1 MTETADVCIIG
12 GGIAGLSLASALT
25 SSDRAKLRVVLV
37 EAEHSLAYHTS
48 SRSARQLIP
57 SYGPEP
63 IQQLTR
69 RTLHLIHELEQ
80 ELPSPVLSP
89 RSFMLIG
96 SENDVAARASGAM
109 TRIPWEEAVR
119 LCPPIEPAGAGPAGY
134 EAAGLDTT
142 AVGCNTDV
150 LLEHHRSA
158 AEAGGTTIITGAR
171 VHSVQRLRTA
181 WEVGA
186 GAHAIHAAV
195 VVNAAGAWADELAVL
210 SGVATQGM
218 RPYRRTAAVVTAG
231 NIPGPDSP
239 MVAAADDSFYF
250 RRDDDGLLIS
260 PAETVPSVPEDAQPR
275 PEDLEAL
282 TARLAVLTSLG
293 IGTVQRAWTGLR
305 TQVADGLP
313 VVGFDT
319 EAEGFFWLAGQG
331 GYGFQTSSA
340 IAELAAGLITGTGT
354 GSGNGAA
361 LASTLAA
368 TR

>member
-1 MTETADVCIIG
+1 MTETADVVIVG
-12 GGIAGLSLASALT
+12 GGIAGLSLASALAE
-25 SSDRAKLRVVLV
+25 DRTETKVILV

-57 SYGPEP
+57 SYGPEV
-63 IQQLTR
+63 IRILTE
-69 RTLHLIHELEQ
+69 RTLNLIRELEQ
-80 ELPSPVLSP
+80 DLPAPVLSP

-96 SENDVAARASGAM
+96 SEERVAARASGAM
-109 TRIPWEEAVR
+109 ERIPWDEAVR
-119 LCPPIEPAGAGPAGY
+119 LCPPIAPAAHNQGY
-134 EAAGLDTT
+134 NAAGLDTT

-150 LLEHHRSA
+150 LLEHHRA
-158 AEAGGTTIITGAR
+158 RAEAGGTRILTGAR

-186 GAHAIHAAV
+186 GSQAVHAAV

-218 RPYRRTAAVVTAG
+218 RPYRRTAAVVAAS
-231 NIPGPDSP
+231 NVPAPGSP

-250 RRDDDGLLIS
+250 RRDGDGLLIS
-260 PAETVPSVPEDAQPR
+260 PAETVPSAPEDAQPR
-275 PEDLEAL
+275 PEDLDAL
-282 TARLAVLTSLG
+282 ITRLEGMTSLG
-293 IGTVQRAWTGLR
+293 IGSVLRAWTGLR

-313 VVGFDT
+313 VVGFDP

-340 IAELAAGLITGTGT
+340 IAELAAALITGAGAGP
-354 GSGNGAA
+354 GSDPAVTSA
-361 LASTLAA
+361 LAAD
-368 TR
+368 R

>member
-1 MTETADVCIIG
+1 MTETADVVIVG
-12 GGIAGLSLASALT
+12 GGIAGLSLASALAED
-25 SSDRAKLRVVLV
+25 DRAETRVILV

-57 SYGPEP
+57 SYGPDV
-63 IQQLTR
+63 IRRLTGQ
-69 RTLHLIHELEQ
+69 TLSLIRKREQ
-80 ELPSPVLSP
+80 DFPAPVLTP
-89 RSFMLIG
+89 RSFMLVG
-96 SENDVAARASGAM
+96 SEEDVAARASGAM
-109 TRIPWEEAVR
+109 RRIPWDEAVT
-119 LCPPIEPAGAGPAGY
+119 LCPQIAPAAEEQGY
-134 EAAGLDTT
+134 NAAGLDTT

-150 LLEHHRSA
+150 LLEHHRA
-158 AEAGGTTIITGAR
+158 RAEAGGTRILTGAR

-181 WEVGA
+181 WEIGA
-186 GAHAIHAAV
+186 GSQAVHAAV

-231 NIPGPDSP
+231 NVPAPDSP

-250 RRDDDGLLIS
+250 RRDGDGLLIS
-260 PAETVPSVPEDAQPR
+260 PAETVPSAPEDAQPR

-282 TARLAVLTSLG
+282 ITRLEAVTSLG
-293 IGTVQRAWTGLR
+293 IGSVMRAWTGLR

-313 VVGFDT
+313 VVGFDP

-340 IAELAAGLITGTGT
+340 IAELSAALITGTGA
-354 GSGNGAA
+354 GSGTDPDLVSA
-361 LASTLAA
+361 LAAA
-368 TR
+368 R

>member
-1 MTETADVCIIG
+1 MTETADVVIVG

-25 SSDRAKLRVVLV
+25 SDGRAKLRVTLV

-57 SYGPEP
+57 SYGPEV
-63 IQQLTR
+63 IQQLTE
-69 RTLHLIHELEQ
+69 RTLHLIRELEGS
-80 ELPSPVLSP
+80 LPTPVLTP
-89 RSFMLIG
+89 RSFMLVG
-96 SENDVAARASGAM
+96 SEQDVAARASGAM
-109 TRIPWEEAVR
+109 ERVSWEEAVR
-119 LCPPIEPAGAGPAGY
+119 LCPPIAPAADGQGY
-134 EAAGLDTT
+134 DAAGLDTT

-150 LLEHHRSA
+150 LLDYHRSA
-158 AEAGGTTIITGAR
+158 AEAGGANILTGAR

-186 GAHAIHAAV
+186 GSQAVHAAV

-218 RPYRRTAAVVTAG
+218 RPYRRTAAVVAAD
-231 NIPGPDSP
+231 NIPAPDSP
-239 MVAAADDSFYF
+239 MVAAADDTFYF

-282 TARLAVLTSLG
+282 ISRLDSMTTLG
-293 IGTVQRAWTGLR
+293 IGNVMRAWTGLR
-305 TQVADGLP
+305 TQAADGLP
-313 VVGFDT
+313 VVGFDP

-331 GYGFQTSSA
+331 GYGFQTSSG
-340 IAELAAGLITGTGT
+340 IAELAAGLITGTGA
-354 GSGNGAA
+354 GSGAGQAIASALSAA
-361 LASTLAA
+361 
-368 TR
+368 R

>member
-1 MTETADVCIIG
+1 MTETADVVIVG
-12 GGIAGLSLASALT
+12 GGIAGLSLAAALA
-25 SSDRAKLRVVLV
+25 SDQRAQLRIILV

-57 SYGPEP
+57 SYGPEA
-63 IQQLTR
+63 IQQLTA
-69 RTLHLIHELEQ
+69 RTLQLIRERED
-80 ELPSPVLSP
+80 ELPSPVLTP

-109 TRIPWEEAVR
+109 ERLPWEEAVL
-119 LCPPIEPAGAGPAGY
+119 LCPQIEPAAREQGY
-134 EAAGLDTT
+134 NAAGLDTT

-150 LLEHHRSA
+150 LLDHHRSA
-158 AEAGGTTIITGAR
+158 AEAGGTRIMTGAR

-186 GAHAIHAAV
+186 GSQAVHAAV

-218 RPYRRTAAVVTAG
+218 RPYRRTAAVVGAD
-231 NIPGPDSP
+231 NVPAPDSP

-275 PEDLEAL
+275 PEDLDAL
-282 TARLAVLTSLG
+282 IARLDSMTTLG
-293 IGTVQRAWTGLR
+293 IGSVMRAWTGLR

-313 VVGFDT
+313 VVGFDP

-340 IAELAAGLITGTGT
+340 IAELSAGLITGTGA
-354 GSGNGAA
+354 GAA
-361 LASTLAA
+361 AGQSLASALAA
-368 TR
+368 GR

>member
-1 MTETADVCIIG
+1 MTETADVVIVG
-12 GGIAGLSLASALT
+12 GGIAGLSLAAALT
-25 SSDRAKLRVVLV
+25 AGDRAKLRVTLV

-57 SYGPEP
+57 SYGPEV
-63 IQQLTR
+63 IQQLTN
-69 RTLHLIHELEQ
+69 RTLTLIRELEQ
-80 ELPSPVLSP
+80 DLPTPVLSP
-89 RSFMLIG
+89 RAFMLVG

-109 TRIPWEEAVR
+109 ERIPWEEAVG
-119 LCPPIEPAGAGPAGY
+119 LCPQISPAAQEQGY
-134 EAAGLDTT
+134 DAAGLDTT

-158 AEAGGTTIITGAR
+158 AEAGGTNIMTGAR
-171 VHSVQRLRTA
+171 VHSVQKLRTA
-181 WEVGA
+181 WEIGA
-186 GAHAIHAAV
+186 GSHAVHAAV

-210 SGVATQGM
+210 SGVATQGI
-218 RPYRRTAAVVTAG
+218 RPYRRTAAVIAAD
-231 NIPGPDSP
+231 NIPSPDSP

-260 PAETVPSVPEDAQPR
+260 PAESVPSVPEDAQPR

-282 TARLAVLTSLG
+282 MARLDAMTTLG
-293 IGTVQRAWTGLR
+293 IGSVMRAWTGLR

-313 VVGFDT
+313 VVGFDP

-340 IAELAAGLITGTGT
+340 IAELSAGLITGTKE
-354 GSGNGAA
+354 GSAA
-361 LASTLAA
+361 GQSLASSLAA
-368 TR
+368 GR